1 MDSMSKLVS
10 VADLQQGDRFEFVAI
25 GDKFAGSPVSDHPNL
40 MVVANVPKTN
50 RIANSCFFRY
60 KSEDDPLEVRSWN
73 GAAEIEVRLFT
84 DRVVSPTNFASSTPP
99 IAAVGKTPTP
109 VPAPA
114 ANGLAANGLAA
125 AMAAL
130 KSVFPEAPS
139 EVKSILKADAIS
151 ATKVDMRPSVKPAPT
166 IVGPVDDEDEDEA
179 EETSGKLSLRIPVKG
194 ELHVEAE
201 DDTDDE
207 ADDEPAADE
216 IEADAESTK
225 PARKRTVAK
234 SAKKDSAKSAVPK
247 KKPGKSTEMKSAAPK
262 PAKKKA
268 AKPAAKK
275 KS

>member
-109 VPAPA
+109 VPAPTA
-114 ANGLAANGLAA
+114 PAPNGLAA

-194 ELHVEAE
+194 ELHDEAD

-225 PARKRTVAK
+225 PTRKRTVAK
-234 SAKKDSAKSAVPK
+234 SAKKESAKSAAPK
-247 KKPGKSTEMKSAAPK
+247 KKSAKSAEMKSAAPK